1 MKKIFVIAAILSCLY
16 ACKKGVDAT
25 NTVDCGTTT
34 KSFAADVKPIMQ
46 ASCAF
51 DSDCHGSGSNSGPGS
66 LLNYSEI
73 FNARSSIRS
82 AVLSGNMPKGASLT
96 ASEKSA
102 IICWI
107 DNGAA
112 NN

>member
-1 MKKIFVIAAILSCLY
+1 MKKIFIIAAIVGYLY
-16 ACKKGVDAT
+16 ACKKGVDDT
-25 NTVDCGTTT
+25 NTVDCGNTI
-34 KSFAADVKPIMQ
+34 KSFATDVKPIIQ

-51 DSDCHGSGSNSGPGS
+51 DSDCHGSGSSSGPGS

-73 FNARSSIRS
+73 FDARSSIRS
-82 AVLSGNMPKGASLT
+82 AVLSGNMPKGASLM
-96 ASEKSA
+96 ASEKTA